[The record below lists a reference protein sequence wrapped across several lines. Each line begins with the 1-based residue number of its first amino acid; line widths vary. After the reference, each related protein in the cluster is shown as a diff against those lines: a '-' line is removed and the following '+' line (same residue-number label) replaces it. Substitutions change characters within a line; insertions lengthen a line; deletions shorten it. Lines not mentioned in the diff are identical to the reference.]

1 MSDVPRMLEQLAT
14 AGVLTPIDVHFAV
27 ALTELSPDD
36 EPSVVLAA
44 ALTSRAVRNGHVCL
58 DLPRALSTPLI
69 DAEGQPV
76 PWPIEGHSTH
86 RWALELST
94 SPLVSMGERATPL
107 VFDGG
112 ARLYLARYFHYQRA
126 LADRLTARVQARPQ
140 DVDAERLRDGLARLL
155 PNRSHQGD
163 GFVAHAQQRLAAL
176 VAVLRGLTVISGGP
190 GTGKT
195 TTVLRILAL
204 LQEQA
209 IGRGAP
215 PLRIRLLAPTGKAA
229 ARLVESIEAGR
240 AELVCEPA
248 VRDAIPREASTIHRA
263 LGYRPGAPTQFR
275 HDADD
280 PLPADV
286 VLVDEAS
293 MVDLALMA
301 KLMEAVPPHARVI
314 LLGDK
319 NQLASV
325 EAGAI
330 LGDICNAG
338 RPHGYSRAFA
348 EEIEQRVGP
357 DLAPQARGPDHA
369 GIWDCIVELTHSYRF
384 SAEGGIGGLARA
396 VGRGDAQA
404 VLGQLGNPV
413 SPDAAYAPD
422 GEGPDVALVSL
433 GNADD
438 PGIGL
443 RPGILRGLSP
453 MLRETDPMARLA
465 AHSAFRVLAP
475 HRKGRFGIE
484 RLTAG
489 IEATLEAAGLVRTSE
504 PFYDGRPILI
514 TKNDYQL
521 DLFNGD
527 VGIIGR
533 GADGRPR
540 TFFALPDGGQRTMS
554 PHRLP
559 PHETVF
565 AMTVHKSQG
574 SEFDRVA
581 LVIPPAVSPILT
593 RELLYT
599 AVTRAKRR
607 VVVHGSPDVIAEAVG
622 RRIDRAS
629 GLRERLWE

>member
-1 MSDVPRMLEQLAT
+1 MSEPVEMLHRLAT
-14 AGVLTPIDVHFAV
+14 AGVLTPIDVHFAI
-27 ALTELSPDD
+27 ALTELSPDE

-58 DLPRALSTPLI
+58 DLPRALSTTLI
-69 DAEGQPV
+69 DVEGQPV
-76 PWPIEGHSTH
+76 PWPIEGHSSH

-112 ARLYLARYFHYQRA
+112 ARVYLARYFHYQRA
-126 LADRLTARVQARPQ
+126 LADRLTARVDARPEAI
-140 DVDAERLRDGLARLL
+140 DTERLRDGLARLL
-155 PNRSHQGD
+155 PTEGN

-209 IGRGAP
+209 IGRGDP

-240 AELVCEPA
+240 ADLPCEPA
-248 VRDAIPREASTIHRA
+248 VREAIPREASTIHRA

-338 RPHGYSRAFA
+338 REHGYSRAFA
-348 EEIEQRVGP
+348 DEIEQRLGPAFAPEAHGP
-357 DLAPQARGPDHA
+357 DRA

-396 VGRGDAQA
+396 IGRGDADA
-404 VLGQLGNPV
+404 VLAELGKPM
-413 SPDAAYAPD
+413 SPEAAYAPD

-433 GNADD
+433 TNADD

-443 RPGILRGLSP
+443 RPGVVRGLSP
-453 MLRETDPMARLA
+453 MLREDDPMARLSA
-465 AHSAFRVLAP
+465 LTAFRVLAP

-484 RLTAG
+484 RLTTS
-489 IEATLEAAGLVRTSE
+489 IEATLEAAGLLRTTE

-533 GADGRPR
+533 GPDGRPR
-540 TFFALPDGGQRTMS
+540 TFFALPDGGQRTLS

-607 VVVHGSPDVIAEAVG
+607 VVVHGHPQVIAEAVG
-622 RRIDRAS
+622 RQIDRAS
-629 GLRERLWE
+629 GLRERLWG

>member
-1 MSDVPRMLEQLAT
+1 MSGVLDMLQRLTT

-27 ALTELSPDD
+27 ALTELSPDE

-58 DLPRALSTPLI
+58 DLPRALSTTLI
-69 DAEGQPV
+69 DVEGQPV

-112 ARLYLARYFHYQRA
+112 ARVYLARYFHYQRT
-126 LADRLTARVQARPQ
+126 L
-140 DVDAERLRDGLARLL
+140 AERLAARVDARPEAVDTERLRSGLDRLL
-155 PNRSHQGD
+155 PMEGD
-163 GFVAHAQQRLAAL
+163 GFVAHPQQRLAAL

-209 IGRGAP
+209 IGQGRP

-240 AELVCEPA
+240 AALPCEPA

-275 HDADD
+275 HNADD

-338 RPHGYSRAFA
+338 GAHGYSRAFA
-348 EEIEQRVGP
+348 EQIEQRVGP
-357 DLAPQARGPDHA
+357 DFAPPAHGPDRA

-396 VGRGDAQA
+396 IGRGDAQA
-404 VLGQLGNPV
+404 VLAELGAPMD
-413 SPDAAYAPD
+413 PDAAYAPD
-422 GEGPDVALVSL
+422 GEGPDVALIEL
-433 GNADD
+433 TNADD

-443 RPGILRGLSP
+443 RPGVVRGLSP
-453 MLRETDPMARLA
+453 MLREGDPMARLSA
-465 AHSAFRVLAP
+465 LTAFRVLAP

-484 RLTAG
+484 RLTTS
-489 IEATLEAAGLVRTSE
+489 IESTLEAAGLLRTVE
-504 PFYDGRPILI
+504 PFYDGRPIMV

-533 GADGRPR
+533 GSDGRPR
-540 TFFALPDGGQRTMS
+540 TFFALPDGGQRTLS

-574 SEFDRVA
+574 SEFDRIA

-607 VVVHGSPDVIAEAVG
+607 VVVHGSPQVIAEAVG
-622 RRIDRAS
+622 RQIDRAS
-629 GLRERLWE
+629 GLRERLWG